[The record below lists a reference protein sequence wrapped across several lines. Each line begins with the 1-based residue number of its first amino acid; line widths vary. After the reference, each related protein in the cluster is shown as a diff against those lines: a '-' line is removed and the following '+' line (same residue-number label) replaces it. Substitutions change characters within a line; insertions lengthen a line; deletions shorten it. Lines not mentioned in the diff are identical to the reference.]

1 MTAKSGKSFD
11 ATLQVNAEKKGIEFI
26 FEENKS
32 LKERQEQRQDRQQSK
47 ASRKLCGLELSEKQR
62 EALDNGRTLYL
73 KNIIDKEGQPFN
85 AYVRM
90 DKERKRPRTPRVA
103 SVLSLLRFPHN
114 LVFSLNSA
122 PALVLRGLLPLFPPP
137 SPRSPLPLFSSASP

>member
-26 FEENKS
+26 FGENKS
-32 LKERQEQRQDRQQSK
+32 LKERQEQRQDRQQGK
-47 ASRKLCGLELSEKQR
+47 APRKLCGLELSEKQR

-73 KNIIDKEGQPFN
+73 KNMIDKEGQPFN

-90 DKERKRPRTPRVA
+90 D
-103 SVLSLLRFPHN
+103 LSLIHILD
-114 LVFSLNSA
+114 
-122 PALVLRGLLPLFPPP
+122 
-137 SPRSPLPLFSSASP
+137 SASAMPAFMPVSTALTPAEMPCEALAEELPATPSNEEPTLRNNWVLTLSK